1 MFQKSF
7 KVRYGYSARVDSQA
21 IILVVN
27 NRVGDVDTSAR
38 TDVKSVSVVTT
49 LAVTIDVVDSDS
61 IQGKAIGTVDAEDLD
76 RGVLDI
82 DALDLG
88 VDHLVGIEELGLSL
102 AAVSSLAIPPAG
114 TISIENGTR
123 SSLDSNVSSGDGD

>member
-7 KVRYGYSARVDSQA
+7 KVRYAYSARVDSQA

-88 VDHLVGIEELGLSL
+88 VDHLVGIEELGLGL